1 MDAALAKL
9 FVSNAQWVKAV
20 NTTEPGFFEG
30 SAKGQTPKVR
40 LRLRFFPHHVRR

>member
-20 NTTEPGFFEG
+20 NTTESGFFEQ
-30 SAKGQTPKVR
+30 SAKGQSPKVR
-40 LRLRFFPHHVRR
+40 FRLR